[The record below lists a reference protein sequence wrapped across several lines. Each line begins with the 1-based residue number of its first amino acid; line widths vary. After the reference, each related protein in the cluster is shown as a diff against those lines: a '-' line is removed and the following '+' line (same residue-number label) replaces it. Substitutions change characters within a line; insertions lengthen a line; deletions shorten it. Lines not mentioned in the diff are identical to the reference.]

1 MFWSQQSISTLINP
15 SFALS
20 LVTILLGLIY
30 LKKYLEN
37 KSPLNFFLT
46 ALFFGISIFIKVY
59 AGLLVLT
66 SIFIASLWQIIKK
79 KNYSLL
85 GIAAIS
91 AVISLILFLPFNK
104 SSANLISFNPFWF
117 LQTML
122 IATDRFDWPKLYSA
136 MTTYTTGHIWIK
148 AIPAYG
154 LAFVIF
160 IVGNFGTRLIA
171 LKSLVGKPAK
181 LLLAGPIDVFI
192 FTLISAGIVVP
203 MLFTQKG
210 TSWNTIQFLY
220 YSLIFG
226 GVVAGVETG
235 KLIVKL
241 SNFKK
246 GLVIVVFILITIP
259 TTFASMNNYFPVKP
273 QSILPTSEVA
283 ALKFLS
289 LQPEGT
295 VLTYPFDFDKA
306 EAALPPR
313 PLYLYTSTAYVS
325 AFSGQTTFL
334 EDQINLDIMQY
345 PWQERRKSV
354 EGFLSEINTSSAQ
367 IFLKKNKISYVY
379 WVGGQH
385 AKTQD
390 VNLGLTQIFENNDVT
405 ILKVK

>member
-1 MFWSQQSISTLINP
+1 
-15 SFALS
+15 
-20 LVTILLGLIY
+20 
-30 LKKYLEN
+30 
-37 KSPLNFFLT
+37 
-46 ALFFGISIFIKVY
+46 
-59 AGLLVLT
+59 
-66 SIFIASLWQIIKK
+66 
-79 KNYSLL
+79 
-85 GIAAIS
+85 
-91 AVISLILFLPFNK
+91 
-104 SSANLISFNPFWF
+104 
-117 LQTML
+117 
-122 IATDRFDWPKLYSA
+122 
-136 MTTYTTGHIWIK
+136 
-148 AIPAYG
+148 
-154 LAFVIF
+154 
-160 IVGNFGTRLIA
+160 
-171 LKSLVGKPAK
+171 
-181 LLLAGPIDVFI
+181 
-192 FTLISAGIVVP
+192 